1 MADMDENNEIEQQV
15 DDGESE
21 KPSENE
27 NLSQDGQ
34 ESEPTPEEK
43 DMMSMA
49 DESSDEVSSEETP
62 EASEDMP
69 ESPDETPEASA
80 ESEENAEEDEQPA
93 DSNSDGL
100 LSQDDIDSVL
110 KDAIGNNS
118 DASFDTPSEEIGG
131 QIDPEVKQADF
142 QQLSSSS
149 RGGEQ
154 KNIELLMDVE
164 LPISIEL
171 GKTKMNISDIL
182 GLAPGSI
189 VELDKLVGEPVDLL
203 VNQRCVAR
211 GEVVVV
217 EENFGL
223 RITQLV
229 SPEERLRNL
238 K

>member
-1 MADMDENNEIEQQV
+1 MPDMDENNEIKQQ
-15 DDGESE
+15 S
-21 KPSENE
+21 SENDSE
-27 NLSQDGQ
+27 ESPKDVSASADGQ
-34 ESEPTPEEK
+34 EPEPTPEEQE
-43 DMMSMA
+43 MMAMA
-49 DESSDEVSSEETP
+49 EGSFSDEAAEESSAIPDGGAGADLLDQSE
-62 EASEDMP
+62 
-69 ESPDETPEASA
+69 
-80 ESEENAEEDEQPA
+80 
-93 DSNSDGL
+93 
-100 LSQDDIDSVL
+100 IDKVL
-110 KDAIGNNS
+110 KDAGVDEESNDAQI
-118 DASFDTPSEEIGG
+118 DASNDEFGG
-131 QIDPEVKQADF
+131 FADPEAKQADF
-142 QQLSSSS
+142 QQLSSTPVES
-149 RGGEQ
+149 EM

-203 VNQRCVAR
+203 VNQRCVAK

-238 K
+238 Q

>member
-15 DDGESE
+15 SDSESE
-21 KPSENE
+21 KSSEDE
-27 NLSQDGQ
+27 NLSQEGQ

-43 DMMSMA
+43 EMMGMDDGSD
-49 DESSDEVSSEETP
+49 DEASSEESHEASGDTPESSEETP
-62 EASEDMP
+62 EASAD
-69 ESPDETPEASA
+69 
-80 ESEENAEEDEQPA
+80 AEEIADEVERPA
-93 DSNSDGL
+93 DDDSGGL
-100 LSQDDIDSVL
+100 LSQDDIDNVL
-110 KDAIGNNS
+110 KNTVGDN
-118 DASFDTPSEEIGG
+118 SEESVDESSDDIGG
-131 QIDPEVKQADF
+131 LTDPEVKQADF
-142 QQLSSSS
+142 QQLSSASA
-149 RGGEQ
+149 GGEP

-171 GKTKMNISDIL
+171 GKTRMNISDIL

-238 K
+238 R